1 MLKAVLRFTRVYLIV
16 SLFAAA
22 ALLVD
27 TWPQHPKSLLHW
39 ALLFLIALPVTV
51 LGEWLTDG
59 LVNNPVSAIIERGT
73 HRSGFSWTRIAYYL
87 AMYIFFALAAV
98 ALFYWAQT

>member
-1 MLKAVLRFTRVYLIV
+1 MVMAVLRFNRVYLIV

-39 ALLFLIALPVTV
+39 ALLLLIALPVIV

-59 LVNNPVSAIIERGT
+59 LVNNPLSEIIERGT
-73 HRSGFSWTRIAYYL
+73 RRSSFSWARIAYYL
-87 AMYIFFALAAV
+87 AIYVLFGIAAV
-98 ALFYWAQT
+98 TLFHWAQT